1 MMKKLYTYGFSCV
14 FMMML
19 TGLQACKQSN
29 TEGHAVVND
38 DSSKLAGSDSG
49 QPLLQYWNTFN
60 FADTLALNNPDIA
73 EQKLVDFIAALAE
86 APEDLKTQAMNRMLS
101 QAKPHS
107 FAFNYFRNT
116 LEHYLYDP
124 NSPMRSDAL
133 YEPVL
138 AFLLDS
144 TNLDEA
150 SRLRYRNRLKMTRK
164 NKAGQPA
171 TDFRFELPS
180 GALSSFYDAQSPRT
194 LLFFYEPDCSH
205 CQQAIAD
212 LKASENFRQHIA
224 RKQLNIVAVY
234 AGGNVALWK
243 SYQQQ
248 IPATWINGFDRQGI
262 IRKEQLYDLRGS
274 PTVYLLDENKKVLLK
289 DTELAIVDQRLK
301 HPTS

>member
-1 MMKKLYTYGFSCV
+1 MIRNAYTYGFSCV
-14 FMMML
+14 FMLML
-19 TGLQACKQSN
+19 TGFLACKQSISD
-29 TEGHAVVND
+29 GQSVVNE
-38 DSSKLAGSDSG
+38 DSSKIAGSTMRM
-49 QPLLQYWNTFN
+49 PLLQYWDTFN
-60 FADTLALNNPDIA
+60 FGDSLALNNPDIA

-86 APEDLKTQAMNRMLS
+86 APEDLKFQATNRMLS
-101 QAKPHS
+101 QAKPHP
-107 FAFNYFRNT
+107 FALNYLSNT

-150 SRLRYRNRLKMTRK
+150 SRLRYGNRLNMTRK
-164 NKAGQPA
+164 NKAGQSA
-171 TDFRFELPS
+171 TDFRFGLPS
-180 GALSSFYDAQSPRT
+180 GALSSLYDGQSPRT
-194 LLFFYEPDCSH
+194 LLFFYEPDCTH

-212 LKASENFRQHIA
+212 LKASENFRQQIA
-224 RKQLNIVAVY
+224 RKQLNIVAIY

-262 IRKEQLYDLRGS
+262 IRKKQLYDLRAS

-289 DTELAIVDQRLK
+289 DTELAIVDQSLK